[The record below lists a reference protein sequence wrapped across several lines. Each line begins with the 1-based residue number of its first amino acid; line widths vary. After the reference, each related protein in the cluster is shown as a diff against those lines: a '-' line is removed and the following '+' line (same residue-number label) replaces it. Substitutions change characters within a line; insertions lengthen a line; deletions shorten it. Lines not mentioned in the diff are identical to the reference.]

1 MRNLYT
7 VSLLGAFFLA
17 ACQPT
22 PNSTSATVANTVLPA
37 GVSAVGNNLTT
48 SAELSIPYQKYQL
61 DNGLTVVLHQDTSD
75 PLVHID
81 VTYHVGSAREE
92 YGKSGFAHFFEHMM
106 FQGSENIGDDQ
117 HFQIITDIGGT
128 MNGSTNSDR
137 TNYYQ
142 TVPANQLEKV
152 LWMEADRMG
161 FLLDAVTQE
170 KFEIQ
175 RATVKN
181 ERGQRYDNQPYGLR
195 HERTIEALYPKGHPY
210 SWSTIGYVE
219 DLNRVDV
226 NDLKAFF
233 QRWYG
238 PNNAVLTIG
247 GDIDIANTLAW
258 VVKYF
263 GSIPRGPEV
272 TPAPKSPAVLAHD
285 KYLTLEDQVHL
296 PLLQVT
302 YPTVYVRHEDEAPL
316 DVLADVLGNGK
327 TSLFYK
333 NLVKQGLAV
342 QALVSHPC
350 RELACEFQLI
360 ALANPQNTP
369 DLAKMQAVFQQ
380 TLNEFEQ
387 RGVSEDDLNRTKASI
402 ESSTVFGLQSVAG
415 KVSSLAADQIFSGEP
430 DKVQYDLDR
439 YRNVTRADVMR
450 VYNKYIKGKAKVV
463 LSVVPQG
470 KPELAAAKANFVL
483 PARDIPTS
491 TGKAPDVKAATIN
504 DSFDRSQL
512 PPAGNAVVVKTP
524 SFVRQDWD
532 NGVVFVAHQ
541 STETPTVTLTFSME
555 GGPLLDPANK
565 AGLASMTAAM
575 MNESTQT
582 STNEELA
589 NQLALLGSR
598 IDFNASGRYT
608 QVQVSSLVKNLPQ
621 TLAILKEKLFSPA
634 FRQSDFNR
642 LMQRTLQGKQQSMKR
657 PGVLASMAVDKVLYG
672 DNNRISLPD
681 TGTLQ
686 SLQNISLQDVQDFYQ
701 RYYSPRHAN
710 LILVGDIRPADA
722 QKQLAFLA
730 DWQGKDY
737 QVPAFNDF
745 PALQGDKIYLVDQP
759 GAAQSVLRMVK
770 RDLPYDATGEHFRRS
785 LANFALGGMF
795 NSRINM
801 NLREDKGYT
810 YGARSAFIGGKQLGR
825 FQIGSD
831 VKQANTGDA
840 IQEVLDE
847 LALYQ
852 QKGMTEAE
860 LATMRN
866 AYTLS
871 DALNYETPGDK
882 AGFLRQLLSY
892 DLPADYTSVQN
903 RLIEQITLAELN
915 QLAADN
921 FKAEDLQIIV
931 VGDASKITPQL
942 ESLGREVVP
951 LVVN

>member
-882 AGFLRQLLSY
+882 ASFLRQLLSY